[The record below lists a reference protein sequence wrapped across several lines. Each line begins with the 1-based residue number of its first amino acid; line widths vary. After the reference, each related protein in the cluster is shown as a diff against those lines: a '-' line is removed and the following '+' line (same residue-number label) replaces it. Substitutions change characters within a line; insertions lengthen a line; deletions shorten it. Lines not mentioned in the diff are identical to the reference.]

1 MARHSHWHNI
11 QITKGKADAK
21 RAASFTKLAREITVS
36 AREKGGDPEMN
47 ARLRAAI
54 DRAREASMP
63 KDNIDRAI
71 QRGVGGGDGGTLE
84 TLTYE
89 GYGPGGTALVIE
101 CVTDNRNRSANEVK
115 HLLSKHGGTIAA
127 TGAVTY
133 LFERVAAFRMYAP
146 FAEGREALELSLIEA
161 GATRIEETADGLE
174 VFAEP
179 GAFSAVADVLRNAK
193 LATSAAEFAWIPKT
207 TVEVDMATAQAVSNL
222 IDILEADDDVS
233 RVFHN
238 LA

>member
-36 AREKGGDPEMN
+36 AREKGADPEMN

-71 QRGVGGGDGGTLE
+71 QRGVGGGDGGALE

-89 GYGPGGTALVIE
+89 GYGPGGMALVIE

-127 TGAVTY
+127 PGAVTY
-133 LFERVAAFRMYAP
+133 QFERVATFRIPTPSPARR
-146 FAEGREALELSLIEA
+146 EGLELSLIEA
-161 GATRIEETADGLE
+161 GATQIEEMDGGIE
-174 VFAEP
+174 VLAGSSAYF
-179 GAFSAVADVLRNAK
+179 AVASTFHAMGIVP
-193 LATSAAEFAWIPKT
+193 SIAEFAWIPKT
-207 TVEVDMATAQAVSNL
+207 TVEVDDAVAQAMFEL
-222 IDILEADDDVS
+222 IEILEADDDVS